1 MRRAVTASVLFAA
14 TLAGLAA
21 ASPLADSVTL
31 RVSET
36 VLRTR
41 EASVGASGTISSA
54 AEGEYVVVTGKECGI
69 PGSFFRALGGGTTL
83 AGGHYEVSVPIRTK
97 TTLRAEWKEAKSQTV
112 TVTPRAYVA
121 LTKERIGFEVGLYSE
136 AIQVDSKRIRIER
149 LTPAGWKLLQTVVVK
164 SVGYGGWAEK
174 NKLRFKVPKGTT
186 LRAVLPRAQTG
197 PCLLAGYSSLIRT

>member
-1 MRRAVTASVLFAA
+1 MRVALVAA
-14 TLAGLAA
+14 ALVAAALAGLAA
-21 ASPLADSVTL
+21 AGQAADSVTM

-54 AEGEYVVVTGKECGI
+54 ADGEYVTVAGKECGI

-83 AGGHYEVSVPIRTK
+83 AGGRYEVSVPIRTK
-97 TTLRAEWKEAKSQTV
+97 TTLRAEWKEAKSATV
-112 TVTPRAYVA
+112 VVTPRAHVS
-121 LTKERIGFEVGLYSE
+121 LTKQRVGFEVGLYSE
-136 AIQVDSKRIRIER
+136 AIQVDGKHIRIER
-149 LTPAGWKLLQTVVVK
+149 LTAKGWKLLQTVVVK

-174 NKLRFKVPKGTT
+174 SKLRFGVPKGTT

-197 PCLLAGYSSLIRT
+197 PCLLAGYSRLVRT